1 MKYKS
6 ALEILPAE
14 LIEEIQDYIQGEYL
28 YIPRREKKKRDVI
41 TSYQRELQKRD
52 ANIYLKVLEGTTK
65 KELAV
70 KYNLSQSS
78 IRRIVLKQRK
88 RYVMMQEKVEELI
101 KEWGIKDT
109 AVIQIYDSA
118 WKIGED
124 YILKVYENVEDLERN
139 LKICNLLEE
148 RGVPVAKAERTAG
161 KEKYVLQEGKYY
173 VLTEKLPGNNIVEFD
188 KEFSLAGKLGQAL
201 GKLHVALADIGE
213 KEAFWENSLLA
224 ELKGWIREV
233 FEKRDWTDI
242 SKEEFEKVV
251 FALETNYACLPMQLI
266 HRDVHFGNFL
276 FCEGEF
282 SGYIDF
288 DLSQKNIR
296 IFDICYFLLGLL
308 CEEEKRTLS
317 LEEWIEIS
325 KRVFAGY
332 AEHIDLSKEEVQS
345 VPYVME
351 AIELLF
357 AAWFIQCEDDI
368 CARDALRLYEFV
380 KEQEKEIR
388 NIFLKTKYLQ
398 I

>member
-6 ALEILPAE
+6 ALEVLPAE

-88 RYVMMQEKVEELI
+88 RYVMMQERVEELI

-233 FEKRDWTDI
+233 FEKNEWRDI
-242 SKEEFEKVV
+242 RREEFEQIVC
-251 FALETNYACLPMQLI
+251 ALEENYDKLPRQLI

-317 LEEWIEIS
+317 LEEWLEIS

-332 AEHIDLSKEEVQS
+332 AEYVDLRKEELQT

-388 NIFLKTKYLQ
+388 SIFLIIKPLQ
-398 I
+398 F

>member
-1 MKYKS
+1 MKYKN
-6 ALEILPAE
+6 ATAILPAE
-14 LIEEIQDYIQGEYL
+14 LIDEIQDYIQGEYL
-28 YIPRREKKKRDVI
+28 YIPCREKKKRDRA
-41 TSYQRELQKRD
+41 TPYQRELQKRD

-78 IRRIVLKQRK
+78 IRRIVLEQRK
-88 RYVMMQEKVEELI
+88 RYVMMQERVEELI
-101 KEWGIKDT
+101 KEWGIRDT
-109 AVIQIYDSA
+109 AVVQIYDSA

-124 YILKVYENVEDLERN
+124 YILKVYENAEDLERN
-139 LKICNLLEE
+139 LKICNLLKE
-148 RGVPVAKAERTAG
+148 RGVPVAKVERTAG

-173 VLTEKLPGNNIVEFD
+173 VLTVKLPGNNIVEFD
-188 KEFSLAGKLGQAL
+188 KEFSMAGKLGQAL
-201 GKLHVALADIGE
+201 GKLHVALADIDE
-213 KEAFWENSLLA
+213 KEVFWENSLLA

-233 FEKRDWTDI
+233 FEKNEWRDI
-242 SKEEFEKVV
+242 RREEFEQIVC
-251 FALETNYACLPMQLI
+251 ALEENYDKLPRQLI

-317 LEEWIEIS
+317 LEEWLEIS
-325 KRVFAGY
+325 KRVFVGY
-332 AEHIDLSKEEVQS
+332 TKYIDLRKEELQG

-380 KEQEKEIR
+380 KEQETEIR
-388 NIFLKTKYLQ
+388 SIFLETKHLHL
-398 I
+398 

>member
-1 MKYKS
+1 MKYKKAS
-6 ALEILPAE
+6 DVLPAE
-14 LIEEIQDYIQGEYL
+14 LVNTIQDYIQGEYI
-28 YIPRREKKKRDVI
+28 YIPRREKKYNSKV
-41 TSYQRELQKRD
+41 TAYQRELQKRD
-52 ANIYLKVLEGTTK
+52 ANIYLKVLEGMTK
-65 KELAV
+65 KDLAV
-70 KYNLSQSS
+70 KYNLSRSS
-78 IRRIVLKQRK
+78 IRRIVLEQRK
-88 RYVMMQEKVEELI
+88 RYVIMQERVEELI
-101 KEWGIKDT
+101 KEWGIKDAT
-109 AVIQIYDSA
+109 VVQIYDSA

-124 YILKVYENVEDLERN
+124 YILKVYENAEDWERN
-139 LKICNLLEE
+139 MKICSLLEE
-148 RGVPVAKAERTAG
+148 RGVPVAKVERTVG
-161 KEKYVLQEGKYY
+161 KETYVLQEGKCY
-173 VLTEKLPGNNIVEFD
+173 VLTRKLPGNNIVEFD

-201 GKLHVALADIGE
+201 GKLHVALAEVGE
-213 KEAFWENSLLA
+213 QEAFWENSLLA

-251 FALETNYACLPMQLI
+251 SALETNYDCLPVQLI

-276 FCEGEF
+276 FHEGEF

-296 IFDICYFLLGLL
+296 VFDICYFLLGLL

-317 LEEWIEIS
+317 LEEWLEIS

-332 AEHIDLSKEEVQS
+332 AEYIDLCKEELQT

-368 CARDALRLYEFV
+368 CAKNALWLYEFV
-380 KEQEKEIR
+380 KEHEKDIST
-388 NIFLKTKYLQ
+388 I
-398 I
+398 

>member
-6 ALEILPAE
+6 ATEVLPAE
-14 LIEEIQDYIQGEYL
+14 LMDKVQDYIQGEYL
-28 YIPRREKKKRDVI
+28 YIPRREKKNRDKE
-41 TSYQRELQKRD
+41 TPYQRELQKRD
-52 ANIYLKVLEGTTK
+52 ANIFLKVLEGTTK

-78 IRRIVLKQRK
+78 IRRIVLEQRR
-88 RYVMMQEKVEELI
+88 RYVMMQERVEELI
-101 KEWGIKDT
+101 KEWGIEDS
-109 AVIQIYDSA
+109 AVVQIYDSA

-124 YILKVYENVEDLERN
+124 YILKVYGNAEDWERN
-139 LKICNLLEE
+139 MKICNLLEQ
-148 RGVPVAKAERTAG
+148 RGVPVAKVERTAG

-173 VLTEKLPGNNIVEFD
+173 VLTVKLPGNNIVEFD

-251 FALETNYACLPMQLI
+251 SALETNYACLPMQLI

-317 LEEWIEIS
+317 LEEWLEIS

-332 AEHIDLSKEEVQS
+332 SEYVDLRKEELQA

-357 AAWFIQCEDDI
+357 AAWFIQCEDVI

-380 KEQEKEIR
+380 KEHEKEIA
-388 NIFLKTKYLQ
+388 NIFLITKPLQ
-398 I
+398 F

>member
-6 ALEILPAE
+6 ATEVLPAE
-14 LIEEIQDYIQGEYL
+14 LMDKVQDYIQGEYL
-28 YIPRREKKKRDVI
+28 YIPRREKKNRDKE
-41 TSYQRELQKRD
+41 TPYQRELQKRD
-52 ANIYLKVLEGTTK
+52 ANIFLKVLEGTTK

-78 IRRIVLKQRK
+78 IRRIVLEQRR
-88 RYVMMQEKVEELI
+88 RYVMMQERVEELI
-101 KEWGIKDT
+101 KEWGIEDS
-109 AVIQIYDSA
+109 AVVQIYDSA

-124 YILKVYENVEDLERN
+124 YILKVYGNAEDWERN
-139 LKICNLLEE
+139 MKICNLLEQ
-148 RGVPVAKAERTAG
+148 RGVPVAKVERTAG

-173 VLTEKLPGNNIVEFD
+173 VLTVKLPGNNIVEFD

-317 LEEWIEIS
+317 LEEWLEIS

-332 AEHIDLSKEEVQS
+332 SEYVDLRKEELQA

-357 AAWFIQCEDDI
+357 AAWFIQCEDVI

-380 KEQEKEIR
+380 KEHEKEIA
-388 NIFLKTKYLQ
+388 NIFLITKPLQ
-398 I
+398 F

>member
-6 ALEILPAE
+6 ATEVLPAE
-14 LIEEIQDYIQGEYL
+14 LMDKVQDYIQGEYL
-28 YIPRREKKKRDVI
+28 YIPRREKKNRDKE
-41 TSYQRELQKRD
+41 TPYQRELQKRD
-52 ANIYLKVLEGTTK
+52 ANIFLKVLEGTTK

-78 IRRIVLKQRK
+78 IRRIVLEQRR
-88 RYVMMQEKVEELI
+88 RYVMMQERVEELI
-101 KEWGIKDT
+101 KEWGIEDS
-109 AVIQIYDSA
+109 AVVQIYDSA

-124 YILKVYENVEDLERN
+124 YILKVYGNAEDWERN
-139 LKICNLLEE
+139 MKICNLLEQ
-148 RGVPVAKAERTAG
+148 RGVPAAKVVRTAR
-161 KEKYVLQEGKYY
+161 KERCVFQEGKYY

-201 GKLHVALADIGE
+201 GKLHVALAEIGE
-213 KEAFWENSLLA
+213 QEAFWENSLLA

-251 FALETNYACLPMQLI
+251 SALETNYDCLPVQLI

-276 FCEGEF
+276 FHEGEF

-296 IFDICYFLLGLL
+296 VFDICYFLLGLL

-317 LEEWIEIS
+317 LEEWLEIS

-332 AEHIDLSKEEVQS
+332 SEYVDLRKEELQA

-357 AAWFIQCEDDI
+357 AAWFIQCEDVI

-380 KEQEKEIR
+380 EKHE
-388 NIFLKTKYLQ
+388 NELKIYF
-398 I
+398 